1 MRVIKAGNGL
11 FKANLSSALILAR
24 AGDIIKISAGHY
36 VIDTTINSAITLE
49 PEDSGSKVVIT
60 GCLSI
65 NNTSCTI
72 KNIEFQGSATGKNLI
87 EAIKNS
93 QVTITDCVFKD
104 MFNKPVIYL
113 VDSQLDISS
122 SRFLNITTNA
132 INAQGQSNI
141 IARDCNWQVSKFPA
155 IYLHPKVKA
164 EIVSSIFT
172 GGKSTLYT
180 EQATLTL
187 NACEFI
193 DITEEVPVYATQNS
207 QVTIIDCIFKDMFN
221 KPVIYLVD
229 SQLDISSSRFLNITT
244 NAINAQGQS
253 NIIARDCNWQV
264 SKYIAIYLHP
274 KVKAEIVSSTF
285 SGGKSTVY
293 AEQATLTLNAC
304 EFRDITDTAS
314 VHAKQNSQVTI
325 IDCFFK
331 DMSNSPVISLVDSK
345 LDIYSSRF
353 IDITTNA
360 IKAQGQSNIIA
371 RDCNWQ
377 VSKYIAIYLHPKV
390 KAEIVSSTFSGGKS
404 TVYAEQ
410 ATLTLNACE
419 FRDITDTA
427 SVHAKQNS
435 QVTIIDCFF
444 KDMSNSPVISLVD
457 SKLDIYSSRFIDITT
472 TAIKAQARSTIKAQ
486 NCEWQVSGFFA
497 IDLYPEVK
505 AEIVSSVFKGS
516 YSTIST
522 DRATLILKA
531 CKFMDVTEGAPV
543 DARQNS
549 KVTIIDCLFKGISNK
564 TVIYLADSQ
573 LDIYSSRFIDITTN
587 AIKAQARSTIKAQN
601 CEWQVSGFP
610 AINLYPEVK
619 AEIVSSIFKGSYS
632 TISTDRATLILK
644 ACKFMDV
651 TEGAPVDAR
660 QNSQVTI
667 SACNFNRIEGKY
679 IVYAGNNSN
688 VQITDS
694 QFNENLFV
702 AKSASQSKI
711 VFMDGFILESGAYSE
726 DGGKV
731 LFVSD
736 STTISN
742 QANANKLENEE
753 NLSTQF
759 NPNATIEEYLK
770 ELDGLTGLKNVK
782 NEIRNMVAAVKFQQ
796 QRQEQGFLSSPINLH
811 LVFTGNP
818 GTGKTTVARI
828 IGEIFNKLGV
838 LKTNKIV
845 EVERADLVGK
855 HIGHTAPKT
864 LLKIEEAM
872 NGVLFIDE
880 AYTLAKGGN
889 DFGQEAIDTLLK
901 QMEDH
906 RDKLAV
912 IIAGYTKPIN
922 SFIQSNQG
930 LKSRF
935 TRYVE
940 FEDFSIDELTEIFEK
955 IRRQQQIN
963 ITNDA
968 QVIIQEVI
976 GIIYA
981 RRDESF
987 GNARE
992 IRTLFDKVYE
1002 ALSLRVMSLNLF
1014 ENYSIEKEDVEFA
1027 VNYMK
1032 LGISDRDSEG
1042 QQLLDQALL
1051 ELDALIG
1058 LDSVKAEI
1066 KALTG
1071 FIGVQKRRKEAGL
1084 SISPLSLHLIFTGNP
1099 GTGKTTVA
1107 RIMGK
1112 IYYGL
1117 GLLSSAQVVETDRA
1131 DLVAGYIGQT
1141 AIKTMDKINE
1151 AMDGVLFIDEAYTL
1165 AKVGNDFGTE
1175 AIDTLLK
1182 QMEDCR
1188 DRFAVIVAG
1197 YTGPMQNF
1205 INSNPGLG
1213 SRFTTTIEFEDY
1225 NSEELLS
1232 IFERLCQTGSYRLT
1246 EEAKQQAFTILDEL
1260 YQERDESF
1268 GNGRLVRTLY
1278 EKTVK
1283 IHSNRVYNE
1292 KLEDLQTLEVHDIPD
1307 AIR

>member
-24 AGDIIKISAGHY
+24 AGDIVKISAGHY
-36 VIDTTINSAITLE
+36 ALDTTINSAITLE

-72 KNIEFQGSATGKNLI
+72 KNIEFQGSATGKNQ
-87 EAIKNS
+87 IKVANNS

-104 MFNKPVIYL
+104 MSNKPVIHLVDSQIDISSSRFLNITTNAIKAQGQSNIKARDCNWQVSKFVAIYLQTEVKAEIVSSIFSGGKSTVYAEQSTLTLNACEFIDITEGNPIQAKQNSQVTIIDCFFKDMSNSPVIHL

-132 INAQGQSNI
+132 IKAQGQSNI
-141 IARDCNWQVSKFPA
+141 KARDCNWQVSKFVA
-155 IYLHPKVKA
+155 IYLQTEVKAEIVSSIFSGGKSTVYAEQSTLTLNACEFIDITEGNPIQAKQNSQVTIIDCFFKDMSNSPVISLGDSKLDISSSRFVEITTSAIKAQGQSIIKAQNCEWQVSGFPAINLYPEVKA

-193 DITEEVPVYATQNS
+193 DITEAN
-207 QVTIIDCIFKDMFN
+207 
-221 KPVIYLVD
+221 
-229 SQLDISSSRFLNITT
+229 
-244 NAINAQGQS
+244 
-253 NIIARDCNWQV
+253 
-264 SKYIAIYLHP
+264 
-274 KVKAEIVSSTF
+274 
-285 SGGKSTVY
+285 
-293 AEQATLTLNAC
+293 
-304 EFRDITDTAS
+304 
-314 VHAKQNSQVTI
+314 
-325 IDCFFK
+325 
-331 DMSNSPVISLVDSK
+331 
-345 LDIYSSRF
+345 
-353 IDITTNA
+353 
-360 IKAQGQSNIIA
+360 
-371 RDCNWQ
+371 
-377 VSKYIAIYLHPKV
+377 
-390 KAEIVSSTFSGGKS
+390 
-404 TVYAEQ
+404 
-410 ATLTLNACE
+410 
-419 FRDITDTA
+419 
-427 SVHAKQNS
+427 
-435 QVTIIDCFF
+435 
-444 KDMSNSPVISLVD
+444 
-457 SKLDIYSSRFIDITT
+457 
-472 TAIKAQARSTIKAQ
+472 
-486 NCEWQVSGFFA
+486 
-497 IDLYPEVK
+497 
-505 AEIVSSVFKGS
+505 
-516 YSTIST
+516 
-522 DRATLILKA
+522 
-531 CKFMDVTEGAPV
+531 PV

-564 TVIYLADSQ
+564 TVIYLVDSQ

-587 AIKAQARSTIKAQN
+587 AINARGQSTIKAQN

-610 AINLYPEVK
+610 AIYLHPEVK

-632 TISTDRATLILK
+632 TISTDRATLILI

-651 TEGAPVDAR
+651 TERAPVVAG
-660 QNSQVTI
+660 QNSKVTI
-667 SACNFNRIEGKY
+667 TDCDFNRIKGFY
-679 IVYAGNNSN
+679 IFYAKDNSN
-688 VQITDS
+688 IQITNTR
-694 QFNENLFV
+694 FNDNLSI

-711 VFMDGFILESGAYSE
+711 VFMDGFILESGKYSE
-726 DGGKV
+726 DGGKI

-736 STTISN
+736 STTINN
-742 QANANKLENEE
+742 QANAKKLENEE

-782 NEIRNMVAAVKFQQ
+782 NEIRKMVAAVKFQQ
-796 QRQEQGFLSSPINLH
+796 QRQGQGFSSSPINLH

-828 IGEIFNKLGV
+828 VGKIFNKLGV
-838 LKTNKIV
+838 LKTDKVV

-880 AYTLAKGGN
+880 AYTLVKGGN

-922 SFIQSNQG
+922 SFIQSNPG

-935 TRYVE
+935 TRYIE
-940 FEDFSIDELTEIFEK
+940 FEDFSVDELTEIFEK
-955 IRRQQQIN
+955 IRQQQQIN

-968 QVIIQEVI
+968 QVIIEEVI

-981 RRDESF
+981 RRDDSF

-1002 ALSLRVMSLNLF
+1002 ALSLRVMSLNLS
-1014 ENYSIEKEDVEFA
+1014 ENYSIEKQDVEFA

-1032 LGISDRDSEG
+1032 LGIGDRDSEG
-1042 QQLLDQALL
+1042 RQLLDQALS

-1084 SISPLSLHLIFTGNP
+1084 STSPLSLHLIFTGNP

-1117 GLLSSAQVVETDRA
+1117 GLLNSAQVVETDRA

-1151 AMDGVLFIDEAYTL
+1151 AMDGILFIDEAYTL

-1182 QMEDCR
+1182 QMEDYR

-1197 YTGPMQNF
+1197 YTSPMQNF

-1213 SRFTTTIEFEDY
+1213 SRFTTTIKFEDY

-1232 IFERLCQTGSYRLT
+1232 IFERLCQRGSYRLT
-1246 EEAKQQAFTILDEL
+1246 EEAKQQAFTILDAL

-1283 IHSNRVYNE
+1283 LHSNRVYNE
-1292 KLEDLQTLEVHDIPD
+1292 NLEDLQTLEARDIPD
-1307 AIR
+1307 TVK